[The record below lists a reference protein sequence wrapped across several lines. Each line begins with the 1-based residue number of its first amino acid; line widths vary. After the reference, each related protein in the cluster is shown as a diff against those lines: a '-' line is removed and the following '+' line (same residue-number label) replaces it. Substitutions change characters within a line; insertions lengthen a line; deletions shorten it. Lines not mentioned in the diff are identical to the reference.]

1 MLADEAMGGL
11 GCTDASSASLEGDSD
26 VSDELQIERATLED
40 LDRLTELFEA
50 YRAFYECEPAPE
62 RARAYLRT
70 RLERDEAIVL
80 NAIRTEGGTRTILG
94 FTQLYPTW
102 ESLEMGP
109 MFVLY
114 DLFVD
119 PAGRGL
125 GIGRALLDAGV
136 AYAKEHDAVVV
147 MLETSKTNTVA
158 KSLYESAGWK
168 LEREF
173 DTYLYELDGS

>member
-1 MLADEAMGGL
+1 MSQE
-11 GCTDASSASLEGDSD
+11 D
-26 VSDELQIERATLED
+26 VRIERLTVDD

-50 YRAFYECEPAPE
+50 YREFYECDPAPD
-62 RARAYLRT
+62 RARVYLRD
-70 RLERDEAIVL
+70 RLEREEAVVL
-80 NAIRTEGGTRTILG
+80 GATRTVGATRTILG

-109 MFVLY
+109 LFVLY

-136 AYAKEHDAVVV
+136 AYAKEQGAVVV
-147 MLETSKTNTVA
+147 MLETSKNNVA
-158 KSLYESAGWK
+158 AKGLYESAGWK
-168 LEREF
+168 LENEF
-173 DTYLYELDGS
+173 DTYLYELPRDADR